1 MNYSYESEVITLVN
15 GERSANG
22 LPALSFNA
30 SLTAGAEAWSVYM
43 ATSGYWGH
51 SSDPVWENIAAGY
64 STPASVVV
72 GWMASPGHRANIL
85 NASLT
90 QVGAG
95 YAYCASSAYGH
106 YWTLQL
112 TP

>member
-1 MNYSYESEVITLVN
+1 MNYGYESAVISLVN

-22 LPALSFNA
+22 LAALSLN
-30 SLTAGAEAWSVYM
+30 SMLSAGAETWSRYL
-43 ATSGYWGH
+43 ATSGTWGH

-64 STPASVVV
+64 SSPAAVVA
-72 GWMASPGHRANIL
+72 GWMNSPGHRANIL

-95 YAYCASSAYGH
+95 YAYCASSPYGH

>member
-1 MNYSYESEVITLVN
+1 MNYAYESEVINLVN

-22 LPALSFNA
+22 LPALAFNA
-30 SLTAGAEAWSVYM
+30 SLAAGAEAWSVYM

-51 SSDPVWENIAAGY
+51 SGDPVWENIGAGY
-64 STPASVVV
+64 NSPAGVVA

-95 YAYCASSAYGH
+95 YAYCSNTTYGH